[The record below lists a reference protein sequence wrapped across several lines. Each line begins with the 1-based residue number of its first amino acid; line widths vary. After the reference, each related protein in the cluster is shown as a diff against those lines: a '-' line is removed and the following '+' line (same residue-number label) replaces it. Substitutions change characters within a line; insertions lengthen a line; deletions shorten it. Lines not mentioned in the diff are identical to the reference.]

1 MSNKN
6 PQHDKVQ
13 SRVAKFHQTAR
24 HTENKPHRMERKKK
38 RNANAKKNQQQ
49 VKQKLHK
56 VKVVPVVHVRTHT
69 HAANDFH

>member
-24 HTENKPHRMERKKK
+24 HTENKPHRMEK
-38 RNANAKKNQQQ
+38 NETQTQKNQQQ

-56 VKVVPVVHVRTHT
+56 VKVVPVSCSHT
-69 HAANDFH
+69 HMRPTTFTNI